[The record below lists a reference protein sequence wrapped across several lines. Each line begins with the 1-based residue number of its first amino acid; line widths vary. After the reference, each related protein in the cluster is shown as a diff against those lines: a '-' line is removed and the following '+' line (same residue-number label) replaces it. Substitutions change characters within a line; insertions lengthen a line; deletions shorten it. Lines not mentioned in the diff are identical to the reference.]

1 MAHFDIEFPEDLLS
15 ELLDSDVDEIAEA
28 ALRDASPIME
38 ESMKKSCQMVIDHEG
53 DSEMLKSIKA
63 GAPVKAK
70 NGAWIVNVSPRGY
83 SKTKIYHHKKTKREY
98 PVSNALKM
106 IWKEYGIAG
115 QQAPKPFI
123 QAAVNAARDKA
134 VAEMQKT
141 YNKKVGA
148 E

>member
-1 MAHFDIEFPEDLLS
+1 MAHFDVEFPEDLLS

-38 ESMKKSCQMVIDHEG
+38 ESMKKSCQMVIEHEG
-53 DSEMLKSIKA
+53 DSELVESIKA
-63 GAPVKAK
+63 RKPVKAK
-70 NGAWIVNVSPRGY
+70 NGAWIVNVSPSGN
-83 SKTKIYHHKKTKREY
+83 SKTQTYHHKKTNREY

-106 IWKEYGIAG
+106 LWKEYGIAG

-134 VAEMQKT
+134 IEAMQKV